1 MNRVDSEIKTQG
13 IRSTNLPI
21 VLTNFIGRVREM
33 AEITQRLASSR
44 LVTLTGA
51 AGCGKSRLALRMAA
65 EAGGRYTNGVHWIEL
80 ARLTDPALVPQT
92 VARALRLAEQPDHSS
107 LEKLLDAL
115 QGKQLL
121 MVLDN
126 CEHLRSACAQLV
138 ETLLTETDVHILAAS
153 REPLS
158 VMGEMLYPVAPLSL
172 PPRTLS
178 ADDADEILQF
188 DAIQLFVDRARAILP
203 TFLLTQD
210 NARAVA
216 NICHRLDG
224 IPLAIELASARLN
237 VLTTEQI
244 AARLDNLFALLP
256 SITHLAYSQH
266 DSLRAAID
274 WSHDLLSE
282 PEQVLLR
289 RLSVFAGGCSLT
301 TAGTVCAGEGI
312 EREQVLDL
320 LSSLVD
326 KSLLVADTLQRGEAR
341 YSLLETIRQ
350 YGQENLIASGEQSVL
365 YDRHLGCFLHL
376 AEETAPKLRGEY
388 QQLWLD
394 WLEGEYDNLRAA
406 LAWSLESGR
415 LEAGL
420 RMGIALY
427 QFWTIRDY
435 VEEGLAWMERL
446 LLAGTDESVSA
457 VVRANALA
465 YASFLAG
472 FRGNSEAQIAYGSK
486 AASLAEASGDEGK
499 PALAWALVGQAYA
512 ARATGDYQ
520 TEFTLSQRIIQL
532 YREIED
538 SHLLGVG
545 LSTYSFTAM
554 SLGKFDTARTMLDE
568 ALPLLRETGDR
579 YRIAMALNFSGDLA
593 RCEQNYKEA
602 QRAYEESI
610 SLLRGLN
617 AVRDLASVLH
627 NLGHTCL
634 HRDDAERAHAL
645 FDESLTIQQSQQN
658 TPGVAECLIGFAA
671 LAVTKDLPAAG
682 ACLLSAAVAIGGE
695 RVATTWAATRM
706 EYEHYL
712 GAARAS
718 LSERSF
724 REEQAAGQTFSLVQA
739 VDYARDIAR
748 NVTATQKALRTLD
761 ELTPREREVAVLI
774 ARGRS
779 NGEIAAELVV
789 SKRTVESHVSK
800 ILSKLDITNRAQI
813 VRWGIETGLVKVND
827 TDRS

>member
-1 MNRVDSEIKTQG
+1 
-13 IRSTNLPI
+13 
-21 VLTNFIGRVREM
+21 
-33 AEITQRLASSR
+33 
-44 LVTLTGA
+44 
-51 AGCGKSRLALRMAA
+51 
-65 EAGGRYTNGVHWIEL
+65 
-80 ARLTDPALVPQT
+80 
-92 VARALRLAEQPDHSS
+92 
-107 LEKLLDAL
+107 
-115 QGKQLL
+115 
-121 MVLDN
+121 
-126 CEHLRSACAQLV
+126 
-138 ETLLTETDVHILAAS
+138 
-153 REPLS
+153 
-158 VMGEMLYPVAPLSL
+158 
-172 PPRTLS
+172 
-178 ADDADEILQF
+178 
-188 DAIQLFVDRARAILP
+188 
-203 TFLLTQD
+203 
-210 NARAVA
+210 
-216 NICHRLDG
+216 
-224 IPLAIELASARLN
+224 
-237 VLTTEQI
+237 
-244 AARLDNLFALLP
+244 
-256 SITHLAYSQH
+256 
-266 DSLRAAID
+266 
-274 WSHDLLSE
+274 
-282 PEQVLLR
+282 
-289 RLSVFAGGCSLT
+289 
-301 TAGTVCAGEGI
+301 
-312 EREQVLDL
+312 
-320 LSSLVD
+320 
-326 KSLLVADTLQRGEAR
+326 
-341 YSLLETIRQ
+341 
-350 YGQENLIASGEQSVL
+350 
-365 YDRHLGCFLHL
+365 
-376 AEETAPKLRGEY
+376 
-388 QQLWLD
+388 
-394 WLEGEYDNLRAA
+394 
-406 LAWSLESGR
+406 
-415 LEAGL
+415 
-420 RMGIALY
+420 
-427 QFWTIRDY
+427 
-435 VEEGLAWMERL
+435 
-446 LLAGTDESVSA
+446 
-457 VVRANALA
+457 
-465 YASFLAG
+465 
-472 FRGNSEAQIAYGSK
+472 
-486 AASLAEASGDEGK
+486 
-499 PALAWALVGQAYA
+499 VGQAYA